1 MTCVKE
7 TGTFAGRDLSRP
19 ARNAAP
25 PGASGAFTLIEL
37 LVVIAIIAVL
47 AALLLPALK
56 SARETA
62 KRMQCGNNMRQTML
76 ALQMYFADNDSRHPL
91 AGTYSASYKGWELL
105 WPVALAPYIG
115 IRGVDSRPAS
125 QDATGR
131 HYAYITQVYDNGPA
145 RRSALFC
152 PSDPLALTGASS
164 LSYPTDF
171 AWTSRSTYAAILS
184 WNQPSG
190 YTYQDSQIFATG
202 VNNFKPATGTG
213 PASAFGKAFTESSNP
228 AGIAVFGHTG
238 PGSTGSYLDANTV
251 GPLSGGWQ
259 YSFFGALSHGGTL
272 PFTWLDGH
280 LSMISSDQLRND
292 FVAGGGNGTPGVLT
306 PAATVVTAR
315 YGPNG
320 SETLYG
326 KGTSYSFMPW

>member
-1 MTCVKE
+1 MTCLKR
-7 TGTFAGRDLSRP
+7 TGTFAGREQPRP
-19 ARNAAP
+19 ARNAATP
-25 PGASGAFTLIEL
+25 ESPGAFTLIEL

-91 AGTYSASYKGWELL
+91 AGTYTASYKGWELL

-115 IRGVDSRPAS
+115 IRGIDSRPAS

-131 HYAYITQVYDNGPA
+131 HYAYIMQVYDNGPD

-152 PSDPLALTGASS
+152 PSDPLALTGAGS

-171 AWTSRSTYAAILS
+171 QWTPRSTYATVLS
-184 WNQPSG
+184 WNQPSA
-190 YTYQDSQIFATG
+190 YTYQDSQLFATG

-228 AGIAVFGHTG
+228 AGVAVFGHTG
-238 PGSTGSYLDANTV
+238 GTGPYLEANTV

-259 YSFFGALSHGGTL
+259 YSFFGVLSHGGTL

-280 LSMISSDQLRND
+280 LTMISRDQLRND
-292 FVAGGGNGTPGVLT
+292 FVIGGGNGTPGVLT

-315 YGPNG
+315 YGPSG
-320 SETLYG
+320 SETLYT
-326 KGTSYSFMPW
+326 KSAANYAFMPW